1 MAKAPE
7 KILQKAID
15 REMPGYT
22 VRKTRKSSRDQADS
36 ARTPDAVSPDLE
48 TLKKKY
54 LGGASAAA
62 DAADSPA
69 PAESGAAPRYDD
81 EIVPVEPRD
90 RTRDGRLPGGSRA
103 KRVVYSGASD
113 KIIGRQG

>member
-7 KILQKAID
+7 KIVQRAIERD
-15 REMPGYT
+15 MPGYT
-22 VRKTRKSSRDQADS
+22 VRKTSKSSRGQADS
-36 ARTPDAVSPDLE
+36 ARKADAVSPDLE
-48 TLKKKY
+48 RLKKKY
-54 LGGASAAA
+54 LGGASEADADSAAPAA
-62 DAADSPA
+62 D
-69 PAESGAAPRYDD
+69 AAPRYDD
-81 EIVPVEPRD
+81 EIVPVEPKD

>member
-7 KILQKAID
+7 KILQRAVD

-22 VRKTRKSSRDQADS
+22 VRKKRKTSRDQADS
-36 ARTPDAVSPDLE
+36 ARKTDAVSPDLE
-48 TLKKKY
+48 SLKKKY
-54 LGGASAAA
+54 LGGASAA
-62 DAADSPA
+62 DAADSHA
-69 PAESGAAPRYDD
+69 PTESGAAPRYDD
-81 EIVPVEPRD
+81 EIVPVEPKD

>member
-7 KILQKAID
+7 KVLQKAVE

-22 VRKTRKSSRDQADS
+22 VRKKPRSSSGQSDS
-36 ARTPDAVSPDLE
+36 ARKADAVSPDLE
-48 TLKKKY
+48 SLKQKY
-54 LGGASAAA
+54 LGSGSAAA
-62 DAADSPA
+62 DSSASPRSDA
-69 PAESGAAPRYDD
+69 KPRYDD
-81 EIVPVEPRD
+81 EIVPVEPKD

-103 KRVVYSGASD
+103 KTVVYSGASD